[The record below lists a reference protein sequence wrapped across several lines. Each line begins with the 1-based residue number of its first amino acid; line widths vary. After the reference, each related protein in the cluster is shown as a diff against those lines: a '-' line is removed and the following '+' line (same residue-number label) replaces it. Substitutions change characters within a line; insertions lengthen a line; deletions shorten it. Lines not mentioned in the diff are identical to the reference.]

1 MSKQFTIAQILQTAA
16 LELSQ
21 TSINNSETQDRI
33 WQQEFWSWTHI
44 RWRLWGILV
53 QLQYIQQLSRE
64 HIQVITLQLH
74 PFRFE

>member
-33 WQQEFWSWTHI
+33 WQQEF
-44 RWRLWGILV
+44 
-53 QLQYIQQLSRE
+53 
-64 HIQVITLQLH
+64 
-74 PFRFE
+74 